1 MKKNILK
8 LPKYFVLFA
17 LIMISCKDASKTE
30 KTITTNVEKI
40 TEKNEQLN
48 VNGIIGKWIE
58 RHNAE
63 NMNITF
69 DKNGQ
74 FTFNTVD
81 NDDNNITYRG
91 KYKLKGET
99 VTLTYL
105 DGSEHDFS
113 YFKDESMQEYCLA
126 SPDYNMVKQ
135 DGGVL
140 ADSNYS
146 VKVLNIQNENN
157 LLINSVDIDK
167 VYDFKFKE
175 YKIKI
180 IVLGSGGATDFGA
193 YRKTYLVF
201 DNGYELTRRYALFY
215 IGNFGTLEKVIQIKP
230 DVLKL
235 EGKSFRENDKN
246 EQICNNCNIEADID
260 ISNLIKQEKERD
272 KLNDESEGN
281 VNSEIK
287 VSINTVP

>member
-1 MKKNILK
+1 MKNKIFFLIAS
-8 LPKYFVLFA
+8 LTVLV
-17 LIMISCKDASKTE
+17 SCKNEIEKQKKTV
-30 KTITTNVEKI
+30 TTNVEKI
-40 TEKNEQLN
+40 TEKGKQLN
-48 VNGIIGKWIE
+48 VNDIIGKWIE

-69 DKNGQ
+69 DKNGR

-81 NDDNNITYRG
+81 NKDNKITYRG

-99 VTLTYL
+99 LILTYQ
-105 DGSEHDFS
+105 DGSDYNFS
-113 YFKDESMQEYCLA
+113 YVKDEGMQEYCL
-126 SPDYNMVKQ
+126 SSLDYNMVKQ
-135 DGGVL
+135 DNGVMV
-140 ADSNYS
+140 DSKYS
-146 VKVLNIQNENN
+146 DIVLNIQNENN

-167 VYDFKFKE
+167 VYDFKVKE
-175 YKIKI
+175 YKVKI

-201 DNGYELTRRYALFY
+201 DNGYEMPRRYALFY

-230 DVLKL
+230 DLLKL
-235 EGKSFRENDKN
+235 EGKLFRENDKN

-260 ISNLIKQEKERD
+260 ISNLIQQEKERD

-287 VSINTVP
+287 VSINTIP

>member
-1 MKKNILK
+1 MKNKIFFLVVC
-8 LPKYFVLFA
+8 LTA
-17 LIMISCKDASKTE
+17 LISCKNEIEKQKKTV
-30 KTITTNVEKI
+30 TTNVEKI
-40 TEKNEQLN
+40 TEKGKQLN
-48 VNGIIGKWIE
+48 VNDIIGKWTE

-69 DKNGQ
+69 DKNGR

-81 NDDNNITYRG
+81 NKDNKITYRG

-99 VTLTYL
+99 VILTYQ
-105 DGSEHDFS
+105 DGSEYIFS
-113 YFKDESMQEYCLA
+113 HNKSEGQMEYSLDA
-126 SPDYNMVKQ
+126 PDYSMVKQ
-135 DGGVL
+135 DDGV
-140 ADSNYS
+140 AVDSKYS
-146 VKVLNIQNENN
+146 GMVLNIENENN

-175 YKIKI
+175 YKVKI

-201 DNGYELTRRYALFY
+201 DNGYEMPRRYALFC

-235 EGKSFRENDKN
+235 EGKLFRENDKN

-260 ISNLIKQEKERD
+260 ISNLIQQEKERD

>member
-1 MKKNILK
+1 MKNKIFILVASLTVLIGCKNEIEK
-8 LPKYFVLFA
+8 QK
-17 LIMISCKDASKTE
+17 KTVN
-30 KTITTNVEKI
+30 TDVEKI
-40 TEKNEQLN
+40 SDKGKQLN
-48 VNGIIGKWIE
+48 VNDIIGKWIE

-81 NDDNNITYRG
+81 NKDNKITYRG
-91 KYKLKGET
+91 KYKLKEET
-99 VTLTYL
+99 VILTYQ
-105 DGSEHDFS
+105 DGSEYHFS
-113 YFKDESMQEYCLA
+113 YFKDEGMQQYCLA

-135 DGGVL
+135 DDGLIV
-140 ADSNYS
+140 DSEYS
-146 VKVLNIQNENN
+146 DMVLNIQNENN

-167 VYDFKFKE
+167 VYDFKVKE
-175 YKIKI
+175 YKVKI

-201 DNGYELTRRYALFY
+201 DNGYEMPRRYALFC
-215 IGNFGTLEKVIQIKP
+215 IGNFGTIDKVIQIKP
-230 DVLKL
+230 EVLYI
-235 EGKSFRENDKN
+235 EGKLFRENDKS
-246 EQICNNCNIEADID
+246 EQICNNCNIQANID

-281 VNSEIK
+281 VNSKIK
-287 VSINTVP
+287 LSIIKNN